1 MINVISK
8 SVPIIWIVEG
18 INSIFIDE
26 NEARK
31 VAKENNAV
39 ASRIIACKW

>member
-1 MINVISK
+1 MISK

-18 INSIFIDE
+18 INSIFTDE
-26 NEARK
+26 KEARK

-39 ASRIIACKW
+39 VRRIVACKW